1 MSNAALIMN
10 QVTVAPSVK
19 FIGAAIS
26 PPTANGGATTCDL
39 SNIDIQAGDL
49 IIGAHCVGEDSNET
63 SRMSLSSS
71 GYTLIY
77 NNFSNDI
84 YDINL
89 EVYGKIADGTET
101 SFATNATGVSTS
113 SVISAARVFRGPS
126 EVPTTGNTVGTAQNT
141 DDIVWPRVGG
151 LTRGQMLVYIGA
163 TGHVSS
169 TDSDY
174 SGHTDLTAV
183 QTDSANDS
191 EDLTFGI
198 ANKLITSEDSFTA
211 NTWTMDGN
219 TTDSAVIYVILKLP
233 VN

>member
-19 FIGAAIS
+19 FIGAAMS

-39 SNIDIQAGDL
+39 STIDIQAGDL
-49 IIGAHCVGEDSNET
+49 IIGAHCVGQDSNQT
-63 SRMSLSSS
+63 GNMSLSST
-71 GYTLIY
+71 GYGTPIY
-77 NNFSNDI
+77 SNFSNDT

-89 EVYGKIADGTET
+89 EVYSKIADGTET
-101 SFATNATGVSTS
+101 SFATNATGVGTS
-113 SVISAARVFRGPS
+113 SVISAARVFRGTTT
-126 EVPTTGNTVGTAQNT
+126 PTNNTVGTAQNT
-141 DDIVWPRVGG
+141 DDIVWPTVGG
-151 LTRGQMLVYIGA
+151 LNKGEMLVYIGA
-163 TGHVSS
+163 TGHVSAV
-169 TDSDY
+169 DSDY

-198 ANKLITSEDSFTA
+198 ANKLITSEASFTA

-219 TTDSAVIYVILKLP
+219 TSSSSVIYVILKLP